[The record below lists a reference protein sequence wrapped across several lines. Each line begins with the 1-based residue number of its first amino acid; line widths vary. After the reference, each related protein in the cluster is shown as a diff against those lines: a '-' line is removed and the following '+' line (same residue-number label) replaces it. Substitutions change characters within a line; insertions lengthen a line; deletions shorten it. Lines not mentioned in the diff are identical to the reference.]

1 MRKNRSN
8 NDPRRK
14 GAAGRSAEVLPLFA
28 KPAEDG
34 ELDAAALRVASQ
46 FRERVVSQRLLTGL
60 YRLFEGAVLFAI
72 GLAVYAVYVGHSAAF
87 LPLYVFVSA
96 LASVSAV
103 LLAGLF
109 GGYRISHLRM
119 RLRQTSAL
127 IGAMLGAVALLALFL
142 FFARMQDVYSRVW
155 LVSWFVLG
163 TSTLFVCRVI
173 LSARLRSWA
182 RNGVMERRAV
192 LVGGGP
198 AAETLIRNLESQR
211 DSDIRICGIFDDRDD
226 DRSPPLVAGYPKLG
240 TIKQLVQFA
249 RIARID
255 MLIVTLPLSAEKRIQ
270 TLLHDLWVLPLDIRL
285 SAQST
290 DLRFRPRSYSYV
302 GQVPFI
308 DVADRPLADWDLIAK
323 RAFDLVFAGLA
334 LVLVS
339 PVMVATAIA
348 IRLDSPGPIFFRQ
361 KRHGFNNETITVTK
375 FRSLRHEHS
384 DPQARTIVTR
394 GDPRV
399 TRVGRFIRRSSIDEL
414 PQLFDVLTGK
424 LSLVGPRP
432 HAIYAK
438 SSMNEAFVEIVDG
451 YFGRHRV
458 KPGITGWA
466 QVKGWR
472 GEIDDPAKLRKRF
485 EHDLHYIEN
494 WSVLFDLTIL
504 VMTPISLLRRN
515 GAY

>member
-1 MRKNRSN
+1 MRN
-8 NDPRRK
+8 NKQTPHLAVE
-14 GAAGRSAEVLPLFA
+14 GPPARSAEVLSLFGNSA
-28 KPAEDG
+28 PDE
-34 ELDAAALRVASQ
+34 ELDPAALRVAAQ
-46 FRERVVSQRLLTGL
+46 FREPVVSQRLLTGL
-60 YRLFEGAVLFAI
+60 YRLFEGWLLFLLGMAI
-72 GLAVYAVYVGHSAAF
+72 YALYVGHSAPL
-87 LPLYVFVSA
+87 LPLYGLVSA
-96 LASVSAV
+96 VASVSAV
-103 LLAGLF
+103 LLIGLL

-119 RLRQTSAL
+119 RFRQTSAL
-127 IGAMLGAVALLALFL
+127 IGAMLGAVALLALLLFL
-142 FFARMQDVYSRVW
+142 ARMQGVFSRVW
-155 LVSWFVLG
+155 LVSWFALG
-163 TSTLFVCRVI
+163 TSILFVCRVV
-173 LSARLRSWA
+173 LSAQLRSWA
-182 RNGVMERRAV
+182 RNGIMERRAV
-192 LVGGGP
+192 LVGGGT
-198 AAETLIRNLESQR
+198 ATETLIRNLESQR

-226 DRSPPLVAGYPKLG
+226 SRSPPLVAGYPKLG
-240 TIKQLVQFA
+240 TIRQLVSFA

-255 MLIVTLPLSAEKRIQ
+255 MLIVTLPLSAEQRIQ

-285 SAQST
+285 SAQNS

-323 RAFDLVFAGLA
+323 RAFDLVFASLA
-334 LVLVS
+334 LVLAS
-339 PVMVATAIA
+339 PIMLATAIA

-361 KRHGFNNETITVTK
+361 KRHGFNNETIEVTK

-384 DPQARTIVTR
+384 DPQARSIVTKN
-394 GDPRV
+394 DARV

-414 PQLFDVLTGK
+414 PQLLDVLTGK

-494 WSVLFDLTIL
+494 WSILFDLYIL
-504 VMTPISLLRRN
+504 AMTPISLVRSE